1 MSSAMARGSATQP
14 PELTPERAVLL
25 KVKAFA
31 LDQVRALGVSPQR
44 ESGAAPPLAVSRD
57 GAAETLSRS
66 QNTETGLPARVHIGD
81 EVSPL
86 TNDTSIPV
94 STENSGSLHSRPHCT
109 DYCSAENGAEGIA
122 LPHRVRRLQPPSWQR
137 FIRPRQRVR
146 PARYPPSAPSCART
160 HAVCTIMSASAT
172 HLPTLHAW
180 WARAPAH
187 ACRPPRRFPT
197 VAAVCAAAS
206 RRMGCA
212 RPTTCTIH
220 SFRVRS

>member
-94 STENSGSLHSRPHCT
+94 STENSGSLHHSHTKQVAHETGVLIVLHAPARRALDARARGRGCDPNHT
-109 DYCSAENGAEGIA
+109 RA
-122 LPHRVRRLQPPSWQR
+122 LPSLGGGWAPPGQL
-137 FIRPRQRVR
+137 IRG
-146 PARYPPSAPSCART
+146 
-160 HAVCTIMSASAT
+160 
-172 HLPTLHAW
+172 LP
-180 WARAPAH
+180 
-187 ACRPPRRFPT
+187 
-197 VAAVCAAAS
+197 
-206 RRMGCA
+206 
-212 RPTTCTIH
+212 IE
-220 SFRVRS
+220 